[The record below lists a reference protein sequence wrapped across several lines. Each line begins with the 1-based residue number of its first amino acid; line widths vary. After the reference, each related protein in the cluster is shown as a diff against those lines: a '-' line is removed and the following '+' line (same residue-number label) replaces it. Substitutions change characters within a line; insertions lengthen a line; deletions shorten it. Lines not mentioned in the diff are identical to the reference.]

1 MKVPKAII
9 AVCVI
14 FIVCTVTIGNSL
26 AESGKPAAEAQ
37 VAVLSKYVWRGFE
50 LSKDSLIIQ
59 PSLAVSYKGFGMN
72 LWSNLDTKFDD
83 TNPATSD
90 ESSLNETDL
99 TLSYG
104 TEFGILS
111 LGAGYVYYGLDGMSD
126 SQELYFSM
134 GANTLL
140 SPTVT
145 IYREVAYTPA
155 WYVSFGI
162 SHSFE
167 LPKNISLDLGA
178 SAGYYYSDDDT
189 FVEIDDSLTPTA
201 DKYRSFHDG
210 LLTISLNIPVGE
222 YVTISPNISYSFPLA
237 GKADNLISS
246 SSYDGDSDFFYGGIT
261 VSFAF

>member
-1 MKVPKAII
+1 MKITKGII
-9 AVCVI
+9 AVCIVL
-14 FIVCTVTIGNSL
+14 IVCTVTIGNSL
-26 AESGKPAAEAQ
+26 AESEKPAAEANA
-37 VAVLSKYVWRGFE
+37 AVLSKYVWRGFE
-50 LSKDSLIIQ
+50 LSKDSIIVQ

-83 TNPATSD
+83 KNPATPD
-90 ESSLNETDL
+90 QSSLNETDI

-104 TEFGILS
+104 KDIGIFS
-111 LGAGYVYYGLDGMSD
+111 LGAGYIYYGLDGMSD

-155 WYVSFGI
+155 WYVNFGI
-162 SHSFE
+162 SHSFD

-189 FVEIDDSLTPTA
+189 FVEIDESLTPTA
-201 DKYRSFHDG
+201 YKYRSFHDG